1 MSSSKGRVLVDEYPT
16 ELSLPAKQLCPEA
29 RIEDSTPKTKN
40 FLPPASHLSSV
51 AYCLFQPEADPP
63 IFVAEP
69 SASSLLPIF
78 HFCLILRRN
87 SFGRVPRSGLPA
99 GRQVTSLI
107 PHHSPDWLTPRPGF
121 YSNGWKRRSPG

>member
-16 ELSLPAKQLCPEA
+16 ELSLPAKQLCPGA

-51 AYCLFQPEADPP
+51 AYCLFQPEAEAP

-69 SASSLLPIF
+69 TTSCLFGNFALFYAEITSAGSPDPACLQVGHSFGSAS
-78 HFCLILRRN
+78 
-87 SFGRVPRSGLPA
+87 
-99 GRQVTSLI
+99 
-107 PHHSPDWLTPRPGF
+107 
-121 YSNGWKRRSPG
+121 